1 MDLQAVIFDYG
12 EVLSGPPDPGRIG
25 SCWPSPGSRRSRSK
39 KPIGPTAW
47 ITMPTF

>member
-1 MDLQAVIFDYG
+1 MDLKAVIFDYG
-12 EVLSGPPDPGRIG
+12 EVLSGPPDPRRTAT
-25 SCWPSPGSRRSRSK
+25 CWPSPEWTRKLSK